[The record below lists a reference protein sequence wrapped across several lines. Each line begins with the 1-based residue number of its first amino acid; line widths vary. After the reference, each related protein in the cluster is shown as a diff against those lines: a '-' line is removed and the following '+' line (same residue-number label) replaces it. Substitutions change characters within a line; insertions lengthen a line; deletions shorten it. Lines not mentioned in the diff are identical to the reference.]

1 MKGALVLLFVISVGN
16 ADPRGKAYEKEKVC
30 REFNMMGKEAFT
42 SLAIILNSRKY
53 SNATFDEV
61 SHIVREIVS
70 LAETCCAKGAA
81 PECYDKRASALS
93 AKSCD
98 PASPFPKHP
107 GTAACCT
114 HKGLEQK
121 LCLAALQQPP
131 KEFPTYVEPSNEEV
145 CAAFKKDPR
154 EFAAKFLYEYSSNYA
169 QTPLLVMINSTESF
183 IKMAATCCS
192 SKKPLGCFAKQKLQR
207 KPLQILTVMSNR
219 MCSRYSS
226 LGEEKTR
233 FSALVTFA
241 QKVPSAEFK
250 DILPIVEEC
259 VPMLAKCC
267 ASFTDNC
274 METEI
279 STHVQSV
286 CTKLSSKSQTVAE
299 CCKRSPMEALLC
311 LHSMP
316 TADSIKLPQ
325 PQRPT
330 NAELCGANK
339 NLEMDKYAFEMAR
352 RNTKLPE
359 AFVDKLHE
367 ASLSV
372 IQGCCSAKNPNAC
385 LTKKRPQLRDQMF
398 KFIAEANELCGDY
411 NKYTFTDFKKRL
423 NNILSKKVP
432 RPASNVLEELV
443 EERANL
449 ASTCCSV
456 NAPPVYCKEK
466 IKTGIEHM

>member
-1 MKGALVLLFVISVGN
+1 MKGALVLLFVLSVGH

-30 REFNMMGKEAFT
+30 REFNSMGKEAFS

-53 SNATFDEV
+53 SNATFEEI
-61 SHIVREIVS
+61 SNIVREIVS

-169 QTPLLVMINSTESF
+169 QTPFLVMINSTESF
-183 IKMAATCCS
+183 IKMAAACCS
-192 SKKPLGCFAKQKLQR
+192 SKKPMGCFAKQKLQR

-226 LGEEKTR
+226 FGDEKTR

-250 DILPIVEEC
+250 DVLPIVEEC

-267 ASFTDNC
+267 ASVTDNC
-274 METEI
+274 IETEI

-286 CTKLSSKSQTVAE
+286 CTKLSSKSQKVAE
-299 CCKRSPMEALLC
+299 CCKRSSIEALLC

-325 PQRPT
+325 PQKPT

-339 NLEMDKYAFEMAR
+339 NLEMDK
-352 RNTKLPE
+352 
-359 AFVDKLHE
+359 
-367 ASLSV
+367 
-372 IQGCCSAKNPNAC
+372 
-385 LTKKRPQLRDQMF
+385 
-398 KFIAEANELCGDY
+398 
-411 NKYTFTDFKKRL
+411 L

-432 RPASNVLEELV
+432 KPAPKVLEEMV

-466 IKTGIEHM
+466 IKTGIENM